1 MPSIV
6 ASGFSRTSTN
16 VTVYQLNP
24 LTDPRWLELVQRHE
38 RASVFHSPGWL
49 SALRQTYGYEPFVV
63 TTSSG
68 SRLENGVVVCRV
80 KGWTSRR
87 LVSLP
92 FSDHCD
98 PLVDGPDDLSE
109 MLALLAGD
117 ARTAGWHSVELRPR
131 AFAGQLFDVSAAASG
146 LKPSG
151 EYWLHMIDLRAE
163 ATEIFRRFHRS
174 STQRAIRRAEREG
187 LTYEAGTSD
196 RLLANFYRLL
206 RLTRR
211 RHGLPPQPLAWFR
224 HLVACLG
231 GRVAIHVASRD
242 GKPLASILTLSF
254 KNMMSYKYGGSDASL
269 HHLGGMP
276 FLFWRVIQDARAGG
290 FVELDLGRS
299 DVDQPGLV
307 AFKDHLGATRS
318 TLTYYRYPE
327 KQVDAARSGWLS
339 RVARG
344 VFARLPDTTLDLA
357 GRLLYKH
364 LG

>member
-1 MPSIV
+1 MTVRIVEDPVEDPSW
-6 ASGFSRTSTN
+6 SG
-16 VTVYQLNP
+16 L
-24 LTDPRWLELVQRHE
+24 LDRHPA
-38 RASVFHSPGWL
+38 ASVFHSPGWL

-63 TTSSG
+63 TTSPG
-68 SRLENGVVVCRV
+68 PMLENGVVVCRV

-98 PLVDGPDDLSE
+98 PLVDRSDDLSE
-109 MLALLAGD
+109 ILALLAGE
-117 ARTAGWHSVELRPR
+117 ARTASWRSVELRPR
-131 AFAGQLFDVSAAASG
+131 AFVGQAFEVAAHACG

-151 EYWLHMIDLRAE
+151 EYCLHRVDLRAE
-163 ATEIFRRFHRS
+163 ATEIFRRFHPS
-174 STQRAIRRAEREG
+174 STQRAVRRAEREG
-187 LTYEAGTSD
+187 VTYETGTSS
-196 RLLANFYRLL
+196 RLLTSFYGLL

-224 HLVACLG
+224 NLVTCLG
-231 GRVAIHVASRD
+231 DRVLIHVASRD
-242 GKPLASILTLSF
+242 GQPIASILTLSF
-254 KNMMSYKYGGSDASL
+254 KNTMSYKYGGSDASF
-269 HHLGGMP
+269 HRLGGMP
-276 FLFWRVIQDARAGG
+276 FLFWRVIQDAQARG

-307 AFKDHLGATRS
+307 AFKEHLGATRS
-318 TLTYYRYPE
+318 MLTYYRYPE
-327 KQVDAARSGWLS
+327 RQADAGRSDWMS

-344 VFARLPDTTLDLA
+344 VFAHLPDATLDLA

>member
-1 MPSIV
+1 L
-6 ASGFSRTSTN
+6 A
-16 VTVYQLNP
+16 VYQLDP
-24 LTDPRWLELVQRHE
+24 LTDPRWSDLLDRHPA
-38 RASVFHSPGWL
+38 ASVFHSPGWL

-68 SRLENGVVVCRV
+68 PTLDNGVVVCRV
-80 KGWTSRR
+80 KGWMSRR

-98 PLVDGPDDLSE
+98 PLVDGSEDLSE

-117 ARTAGWHSVELRPR
+117 AWTAGWRSVELRPR
-131 AFAGQLFDVSAAASG
+131 AFVGQLFDVSAAANG
-146 LKPSG
+146 LKPSA
-151 EYWLHMIDLRAE
+151 EYCLHRIDLRAE

-196 RLLANFYRLL
+196 RLLASFYRLL

-224 HLVACLG
+224 NLVACLG
-231 GRVAIHVASRD
+231 DRVLIHMASKD
-242 GKPLASILTLSF
+242 GQPIASILTLSF
-254 KNMMSYKYGGSDASL
+254 KKTIVYKYGGSDASL

-276 FLFWRVIQDARAGG
+276 FLFWRVIQDAKPRG

-299 DVDQPGLV
+299 DVDQPGLI
-307 AFKDHLGATRS
+307 AFKEHLGATRS
-318 TLTYYRYPE
+318 MLTYYRYPE
-327 KQVDAARSGWLS
+327 RRRDAARGDWML
-339 RVARG
+339 RAARG
-344 VFARLPDTTLDLA
+344 VCARLPDATLNLA

>member
-1 MPSIV
+1 
-6 ASGFSRTSTN
+6 

-24 LTDPRWLELVQRHE
+24 LTDPRWLEFVQHHE

-68 SRLENGVVVCRV
+68 PTLENGVVVCRV
-80 KGWTSRR
+80 KGWMSRR

-98 PLVDGPDDLSE
+98 PLVDGSEDLSE

-117 ARTAGWHSVELRPR
+117 AWTAGWRSVELRPR
-131 AFAGQLFDVSAAASG
+131 AFVGQLFEVSAAACG

-151 EYWLHMIDLRAE
+151 EYYLHRIDLRAE

-196 RLLANFYRLL
+196 RLLASFYRLL

-224 HLVACLG
+224 NLVACLG
-231 GRVAIHVASRD
+231 DRVLIHMASKD
-242 GKPLASILTLSF
+242 GQPIASILTLSF
-254 KNMMSYKYGGSDASL
+254 KKTIVYKYGGSDASL

-276 FLFWRVIQDARAGG
+276 FLFWRVIQDAQTRGLA
-290 FVELDLGRS
+290 ELDLGRS
-299 DVDQPGLV
+299 DVDQPGLI
-307 AFKDHLGATRS
+307 AFKEHLGATRS
-318 TLTYYRYPE
+318 MLTYYRYPE
-327 KQVDAARSGWLS
+327 QRRTAARSGWIS
-339 RVARG
+339 RVGRG
-344 VFARLPDTTLDLA
+344 IFARLPDATLNLA

>member
-1 MPSIV
+1 MTARIVENPVEDPSW
-6 ASGFSRTSTN
+6 S
-16 VTVYQLNP
+16 
-24 LTDPRWLELVQRHE
+24 ELLDRHP
-38 RASVFHSPGWL
+38 AATVFHSPGWL
-49 SALRQTYGYEPFVV
+49 SALNQTYGYEPFVV

-68 SRLENGVVVCRV
+68 PTLENGVVVCRV

-98 PLVDGPDDLSE
+98 PLVDRSDDLSE
-109 MLALLAGD
+109 ILALLASE
-117 ARTAGWHSVELRPR
+117 ARTAGWRSVELRPR
-131 AFAGQLFDVSAAASG
+131 AFVGQAFEVAARACG
-146 LKPSG
+146 LKAST
-151 EYWLHMIDLRAE
+151 EYCLHRVDLRAE
-163 ATEIFRRFHRS
+163 ATEIFRRFHPS
-174 STQRAIRRAEREG
+174 STQRAVRHAEREG
-187 LTYEAGTSD
+187 VTYETGTSN
-196 RLLANFYRLL
+196 RLLGSFYGLL

-224 HLVACLG
+224 NLVTCLG
-231 GRVAIHVASRD
+231 DRVLIHVASKD
-242 GKPLASILTLSF
+242 GQPIASLLTLSF
-254 KNMMSYKYGGSDASL
+254 KNTLSYKYGGSDASL
-269 HHLGGMP
+269 HRLGGMP
-276 FLFWRVIQDARAGG
+276 FLFWRVIQDAQARG

-307 AFKDHLGATRS
+307 AFKEHLGATRS

-327 KQVDAARSGWLS
+327 RRVDAARSGWMS

-344 VFARLPDTTLDLA
+344 VFANLPDATLDLA